1 MPAPNELYAQR
12 PVTSSLNLHARK
24 ILTGWGS
31 SLEVDSNNLIE
42 LVVVYFS
49 PFIAL
54 MTEVHLF
61 LEFEPVKP

>member
-1 MPAPNELYAQR
+1 M
-12 PVTSSLNLHARK
+12 
-24 ILTGWGS
+24 
-31 SLEVDSNNLIE
+31 EVDSNNLIE

-61 LEFEPVKP
+61 LGFEPVKP